1 MNCLTCSIPLPV
13 GAVCP
18 ACQAKADADTAQAL
32 ADLIRLAV
40 SLDIYPG
47 QESAA
52 LAMASDIEA
61 GQPAELEVAG

>member
-1 MNCLTCSIPLPV
+1 VNCLTCSIPLAA

-40 SLDIYPG
+40 SLEIYQG
-47 QESAA
+47 KEAQA
-52 LAMASDIEA
+52 LAAASAIEA